1 MRFLC
6 ICVCDYNNEAED
18 KTTTGWT
25 NSKAI
30 PSWEVTAGGTKQCPP
45 PPLTRSSLCPYTH
58 YTNNLNP
65 IKIVEKNYGQTHMCL
80 QTCVHVGCQDLG
92 KVSHA
97 LRKPPSKAP
106 KITTSRVNATKI
118 HGKRV
123 SFVCWLAGWLATAN
137 NNSRFIMTD
146 SLWRHQRESR
156 ATSTN
161 DSCSGNS
168 TRTTK
173 RQQHGIPLL
182 LRW

>member
-58 YTNNLNP
+58 YTNSLNP

-80 QTCVHVGCQDLG
+80 QACVHVGCQDLG

-123 SFVCWLAGWLATAN
+123 SFVCWLAGWPQPITIPDLLWQTVCGDTRGRVARHPRMTHVQEIQQEQQN
-137 NNSRFIMTD
+137 VNSMAFR
-146 SLWRHQRESR
+146 
-156 ATSTN
+156 
-161 DSCSGNS
+161 CC
-168 TRTTK
+168 
-173 RQQHGIPLL
+173 
-182 LRW
+182 